1 MDYHSASDEIY
12 NELCMYNDDNY
23 VYMKKKNII
32 FFREF
37 PWRV

>member
-23 VYMKKKNII
+23 VYMKNII